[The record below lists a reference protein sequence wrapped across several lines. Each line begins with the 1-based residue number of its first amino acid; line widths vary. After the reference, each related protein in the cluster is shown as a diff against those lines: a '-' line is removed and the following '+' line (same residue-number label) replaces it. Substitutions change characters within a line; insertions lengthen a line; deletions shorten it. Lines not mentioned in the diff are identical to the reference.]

1 MSFCIFFE
9 DPKRNPRDEQ
19 GQVRFY
25 EISKDMGVE
34 ENVSYNIDYTKKCS
48 SS

>member
-1 MSFCIFFE
+1 MSFCIVFE

-25 EISKDMGVE
+25 EISKGIEAHGDHSVDS
-34 ENVSYNIDYTKKCS
+34 NKI
-48 SS
+48 